1 MQNGMTLQEMLDSIR
16 TIFAQDMIRKPAHR
30 SKPVADPAL
39 WRAIQNQEK
48 YSSEGQCYLRG
59 MPGKR

>member
-1 MQNGMTLQEMLDSIR
+1 MQNSMTLQEMLDSIR
-16 TIFAQDMIRKPAHR
+16 AIFAEDVTSKPLHR

-48 YSSEGQCYLRG
+48 HSSEGQCYLRG
-59 MPGKR
+59 MPGRR

>member
-1 MQNGMTLQEMLDSIR
+1 MQNGMNLQEMLESIR
-16 TIFAQDMIRKPAHR
+16 TIFAQDLTRRPAHR
-30 SKPVADPAL
+30 KKAVADPAL

-48 YSSEGQCYLRG
+48 HSSEGQCYLRG

>member
-16 TIFAQDMIRKPAHR
+16 AIFAQDMTRRPAHR
-30 SKPVADPAL
+30 NKAVADPAL

-48 YSSEGQCYLRG
+48 HSSEGQCYLRG

>member
-1 MQNGMTLQEMLDSIR
+1 MQDDQTLQEMLDSIR
-16 TIFAQDMIRKPAHR
+16 TIFAQDMKRKPALR

-48 YSSEGQCYLRG
+48 QSTEGQCYLRG
-59 MPGKR
+59 MPGRR